1 MKNRD
6 KYIVSRNEY
15 DLMTAIEENT
25 GICPIRAISGIS
37 KENKVTRC
45 TKYAKAGCKECI
57 QDFLNE
63 ES

>member
-6 KYIVSRNEY
+6 KYLVNRNEY
-15 DLMTAIEENT
+15 DLMTSIEENT

-37 KENKVTRC
+37 KESKVTRC

-57 QDFLNE
+57 QAWLNE
-63 ES
+63 E

>member
-1 MKNRD
+1 
-6 KYIVSRNEY
+6 
-15 DLMTAIEENT
+15 MTAIEENT

>member
-6 KYIVSRNEY
+6 KYLVNRNEY

-37 KENKVTRC
+37 KESKVARC
-45 TKYAKAGCKECI
+45 KKYAKAGCKKCV
-57 QDFLNE
+57 QSWLNE
-63 ES
+63 EQ